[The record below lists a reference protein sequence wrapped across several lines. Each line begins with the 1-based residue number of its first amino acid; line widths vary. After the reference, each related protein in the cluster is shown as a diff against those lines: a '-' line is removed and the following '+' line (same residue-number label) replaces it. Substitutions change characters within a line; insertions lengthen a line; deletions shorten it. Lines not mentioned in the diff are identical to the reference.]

1 MELEKIQHIV
11 RYIEENYYRTI
22 PIEELE
28 DVGCYSYR
36 NLQRIFQNIFK
47 ESLGAFQ
54 KRLKLENGYKKLI
67 YTHETITDV
76 AYTVGFGS
84 LQSFTKSFKK
94 QFQLSPTE
102 ARLQKHNV
110 FERYINQCANDVKIM
125 AEIVYL
131 KPLKVFYQ
139 SIKTTLYDNQEID
152 NQWDKIDAIY
162 GQDSNTKYFGI
173 IVDQPLITTAKHCRY
188 EAAINQTPNSNAF
201 MAKEIFGG
209 KYLKYIHRGNYDTI
223 ENTYRLIYK
232 AWLLDSKV
240 EFDSSPVIEH
250 YIRHNFNTEVE
261 EDFMTEILFP
271 IKR

>member
-1 MELEKIQHIV
+1 MELEKIQHV
-11 RYIEENYYRTI
+11 VKYVEENYHRII
-22 PIEELE
+22 PVEELA

-36 NLQRIFQNIFK
+36 NLHRVFKNIFK

-67 YTHETITDV
+67 YTHDTITDV
-76 AYTVGFGS
+76 AYAVGFES
-84 LQSFTKSFKK
+84 LQAFTKSFKK

-102 ARLQKHNV
+102 ARFQKHYV
-110 FERYINQCANDVKIM
+110 FESYINRYANDAKIT

-139 SIKTTLYDNQEID
+139 SIKTTYYNNHEID

-162 GQDSNTKYFGI
+162 GQDSNTNYFGI
-173 IVDQPLITTAKHCRY
+173 IVDQPLITTARHCRY
-188 EAAINQTPNSNAF
+188 EAATNQAPNSKVF
-201 MAKEIFGG
+201 MNKEIFGG
-209 KYLKYIHRGNYDTI
+209 KYLKCIHRGSYETI

-232 AWLLDSKV
+232 AWLSDSNV
-240 EFDSSPVIEH
+240 EFDNSPVIEH
-250 YIRHNFNTEVE
+250 YTMHNFNTEVE
-261 EDFMTEILFP
+261 EDFVTEILCP